1 MDFGKILFQL
11 RTARGILQRE
21 LAEYLGVSVGT
32 ISNYENSVHCPDLN
46 VLCSIAEFFN
56 VSADYLL
63 GLTTNSMPIDS
74 LNVRLSDE
82 HTVGSVLNS
91 ILELSQDSRQSLS
104 KYLELIKI
112 CESMPEKE
120 ETICRRNVLLQR
132 QKHTIERLKKANT
145 LQAQEIIQLK
155 TLLGE
160 NCVVS
165 P

>member
-1 MDFGKILFQL
+1 
-11 RTARGILQRE
+11 
-21 LAEYLGVSVGT
+21 
-32 ISNYENSVHCPDLN
+32 
-46 VLCSIAEFFN
+46 
-56 VSADYLL
+56 
-63 GLTTNSMPIDS
+63 MPIDS

-120 ETICRRNVLLQR
+120 ETICRQNVLLQR